1 MMLSTN
7 NQTESRSGA
16 APLPPAIPFTLGKHT
31 LSRPVILA
39 PMVGV
44 SDLPFREVCLQQGA
58 TLTVAEMLPADT
70 ALWKSEKNRLR
81 MKRSAACG
89 PEIVQIAGFDPLM
102 MADAARINADMGAE
116 VIDINMGC
124 PAKKVLQKA
133 AGSALMRDPDLVE
146 QILRAVVQSVDV
158 PVTLKM
164 RTGWCRAQ
172 KNGIEIARI
181 AEDCGIAMLSVHGR
195 TRECRFLG
203 DAEYDTIAEIKR
215 SVSIPVIA
223 NGDIDSP
230 QKAVQVLHHTQA
242 DGLMIGRA
250 AQGRPWIFREIR
262 QYLELGELATPP
274 SPADISIL
282 MQDHIRALHA
292 FYGEFRGALFARK
305 HIDWYSKALP
315 GGDELK
321 THFMNMENASD
332 QQTLLAQWHRQHS
345 DWPAYASA

>member
-1 MMLSTN
+1 MLNALHHTDPAPV
-7 NQTESRSGA
+7 A
-16 APLPPAIPFTLGKHT
+16 ALPPPVPFRLGKHT
-31 LSRPVILA
+31 LTRPVILA

-44 SDLPFREVCLQQGA
+44 SDLPFREICLQQGA

-81 MKRSAACG
+81 MKRSGACG
-89 PEIVQIAGFDPLM
+89 PEIVQIAGFDPQM
-102 MADAARINADMGAE
+102 MAEAAKLNADMGAE

-146 QILRAVVQSVDV
+146 QILRTVVNAVDV

-164 RTGWCRAQ
+164 RTGWCRAA
-172 KNGIEIARI
+172 KNGPEIARI

-203 DAEYDTIAEIKR
+203 EAEYDTIAEIKQ
-215 SVSIPVIA
+215 SISIPVIA

-230 QKAVQVLHHTQA
+230 QKAAYVLRHTGA

-250 AQGRPWIFREIR
+250 AQGRPWIFREVR
-262 QYLELGELATPP
+262 QYLEMGELATPP
-274 SPADISIL
+274 SAADISIL
-282 MQDHIRALHA
+282 MQDHISALHA

-321 THFMNMENASD
+321 ARFMCMETAED
-332 QQTLLAQWHRQHS
+332 QRTLLQQWHVQHLEMQT
-345 DWPAYASA
+345 PALT